1 MVVAIK
7 NSSLIEQLRLF
18 WESVTQLSADGP
30 NLADLSSLL
39 QVLDVNFTT
48 FLQSDFKI
56 RKRMVRKFAIVEFLH
71 KNRLKILLTKLNTVK
86 ENTLSM
92 KLLAILEALLIGA
105 EKDCLPFWTES
116 SKEISKKLWLPTK
129 IDSVDLDSNSY
140 PICLTNIKSS
150 SWFSIKYQNQKLK
163 NSPTTS
169 PQLLPFF
176 PPDSTGPENI
186 MISRKVKIFLSGA
199 QKHEF
204 LKWLGTCRYSYNLA
218 IDELNNSY
226 KTGKLISK
234 YDLRTKLVTEL
245 PKELEWLALTPQ
257 GMREGA
263 VFDAYDAFMTNLKSG
278 KKFQMKYRSRK
289 ARSQSCLLPVD
300 SLKIGMKL
308 YPKILKHLSHIKIH
322 PTEEKHFSWRV
333 KQIKDL
339 KKMAEAVDKKKI
351 IMKTCGQ
358 ILESPIRIQKTRTG
372 HWYLCIPSETHEI
385 VPENQGNLKL
395 VSLDPGVRT
404 FLTGYC
410 PDGELIKI
418 GDNDIN
424 RIRNYCL
431 KTDKF
436 ISKIG
441 KMKGKKK
448 YRCQKAKLKRF
459 EKVRHT
465 ILDCHRKVVRY
476 VVDNFDVI
484 ILPLF
489 QTSAMSKR
497 GNRKIH
503 SKTVR
508 NMLTWAHYKFRMML
522 ADDLRKYPHK
532 RLILTTEE
540 YTSKTCPCCG
550 YVKMNLG
557 GNKTFK
563 CDKCKTIIDRDV
575 NGSRN
580 ILIKYLTE
588 KC

>member
-1 MVVAIK
+1 
-7 NSSLIEQLRLF
+7 
-18 WESVTQLSADGP
+18 
-30 NLADLSSLL
+30 
-39 QVLDVNFTT
+39 
-48 FLQSDFKI
+48 
-56 RKRMVRKFAIVEFLH
+56 
-71 KNRLKILLTKLNTVK
+71 
-86 ENTLSM
+86 M

-163 NSPTTS
+163 NSLMTS
-169 PQLLPFF
+169 SQLLPFF
-176 PPDSTGPENI
+176 PPDITDTENI

-278 KKFQMKYRSRK
+278 KKFQM
-289 ARSQSCLLPVD
+289 
-300 SLKIGMKL
+300 
-308 YPKILKHLSHIKIH
+308 
-322 PTEEKHFSWRV
+322 
-333 KQIKDL
+333 KDL

-441 KMKGKKK
+441 KMNGKEK

-508 NMLTWAHYKFRMML
+508 NMLTWAHYKCRMML

-550 YVKMNLG
+550 YVTMDLG
-557 GNKTFK
+557 GNISFK
-563 CDKCKTIIDRDV
+563 CDKSKTIIDRDV